1 MGFRKAVNATQ
12 ELSGAYF
19 SGIRALAEVD
29 RNRIECLQTR
39 RLRGSV
45 NLETTLRDYYPNEP
59 IWDYGVGWRV
69 DTKNDC
75 AVWIEVHPASSGHV
89 DSVINKVKWLKIW
102 LQTSAPALSSLTRGN
117 DGYVWIASG
126 RVLFQRTSRQ
136 ARQLAAAGVS
146 FPRERFMLA

>member
-12 ELSGAYF
+12 ELSGAYR
-19 SGIRALAEVD
+19 SGIRALTEVD
-29 RNRIECLQTR
+29 RNRVECVQTR

-45 NLETTLRDYYPNEP
+45 NLETRLRDYYPNEP

-69 DTKNDC
+69 DMKNDC

-89 DSVINKVKWLKIW
+89 ESVINKVKWLKIW
-102 LQTSAPALSSLTRGN
+102 LQTTAPALGRLTRRN

-126 RVLFQRTSRQ
+126 RVLLQKTSRQ
-136 ARQLAAAGVS
+136 ARQLASVGIS
-146 FPRERFMLA
+146 FPRERFVLT